1 MRKVDEMK
9 TKKVTGVD
17 YLWVALYACAVFAF
31 ELLLGAIEAA
41 LGIHPGTDITANIV
55 HLIITTIGWTLLGF
69 LVLWIGRKTT
79 GFDVWEKRTGVTRRQ
94 VLFLIIALVVN
105 IIIKAIAWGGFK
117 PYMEYL
123 HIGPALFI
131 FQYIY
136 YAAEG
141 FVISIAVVYGQL
153 AFEKWTGKENMP
165 FGGIVLALVWGL
177 MHILT
182 KGSVADGLFATI
194 GAILMGA
201 AYTILE
207 KDYRKTIPA
216 VILMFML

>member
-1 MRKVDEMK
+1 
-9 TKKVTGVD
+9 
-17 YLWVALYACAVFAF
+17 
-31 ELLLGAIEAA
+31 
-41 LGIHPGTDITANIV
+41 
-55 HLIITTIGWTLLGF
+55 
-69 LVLWIGRKTT
+69 
-79 GFDVWEKRTGVTRRQ
+79 
-94 VLFLIIALVVN
+94 
-105 IIIKAIAWGGFK
+105 
-117 PYMEYL
+117 MEYL
-123 HIGPALFI
+123 HIGPVLFI

-136 YAAEG
+136 YAVEG
-141 FVISIAVVYGQL
+141 FVISIAVVYGHM

-182 KGSVADGLFATI
+182 KGSVADGLFAAI